1 MITILEI
8 GSQAIYYLLG
18 LARFNEGSKKVINF
32 EDYLSKRP
40 KKGL

>member
-8 GSQAIYYLLG
+8 GSQAIYLLG

-32 EDYLSKRP
+32 EDYVSKRP